1 MQSILVVEDDYAM
14 RRGIALML
22 RGEGYDVFE
31 AEDGAMALQ
40 VMAEHPIDMAIID
53 LFIGEENGMH
63 VAGSLLQHSPEAE
76 VLIVT
81 AHGDH
86 KRALAARKI
95 FKDHFLEK
103 SSLENTLLKIIEE
116 VFRSQSQIT
125 NHKSQR
131 EEQ

>member
-22 RGEGYDVFE
+22 RGEGYAVFE
-31 AEDGAMALQ
+31 AESGATAFQ
-40 VMAEHPIDMAIID
+40 IMAERPIDLAIID
-53 LFIGEENGMH
+53 LFLGEENGMH
-63 VAGSLLQHSPEAE
+63 VAGSVLQNSPGAE
-76 VLIVT
+76 VLILT

-103 SSLENTLLKIIEE
+103 SSLENTLLKTIEE